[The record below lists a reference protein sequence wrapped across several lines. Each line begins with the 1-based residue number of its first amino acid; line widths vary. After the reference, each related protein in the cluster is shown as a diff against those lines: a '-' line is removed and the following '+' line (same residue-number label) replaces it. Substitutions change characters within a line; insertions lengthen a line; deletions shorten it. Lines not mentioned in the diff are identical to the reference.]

1 MRNDFCT
8 SQSERFAVGRLLTIP
23 SFLARLGIFGTPT
36 YVVNGQIFWGQ
47 DRLEYVE
54 DEIAE
59 ILAQA
64 KA

>member
-1 MRNDFCT
+1 MRNDFFHFV
-8 SQSERFAVGRLLTIP
+8 RAFAVGRLLTTP
-23 SFLARLGIFGTPT
+23 FVLAQLGIFGTPT

-59 ILAQA
+59 ILAQT